1 MSAPKT
7 PVATSAPSSRRAP
20 TNASTSGSLTGRGA
34 AALQAAAA
42 DDRFHRLLE
51 EPNAPALT
59 DPAFPAGAWVNFFRR
74 DDYSSVAYFYLD
86 RPTTDLPALSPVE
99 ARTADL
105 RKAVQQKK
113 LVLTARVPDDG
124 AAVEYLGKDS
134 AWVLVSVDVH
144 TESAGSSPEDSRYR
158 TRVVLDKDG
167 DDWLVSRLERVG

>member
-1 MSAPKT
+1 MDKVRSR
-7 PVATSAPSSRRAP
+7 AT
-20 TNASTSGSLTGRGA
+20 GE
-34 AALQAAAA
+34 
-42 DDRFHRLLE
+42 FE
-51 EPNAPALT
+51 EQ
-59 DPAFPAGAWVNFFRR
+59 
-74 DDYSSVAYFYLD
+74 YEKQS
-86 RPTTDLPALSPVE
+86 
-99 ARTADL
+99 ADL